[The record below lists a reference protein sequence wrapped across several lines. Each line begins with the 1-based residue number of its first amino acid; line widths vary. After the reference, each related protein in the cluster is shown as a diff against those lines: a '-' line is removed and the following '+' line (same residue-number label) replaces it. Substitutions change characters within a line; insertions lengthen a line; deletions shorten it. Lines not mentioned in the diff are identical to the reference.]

1 MSKRSKHK
9 IRRAITAPF
18 RHLKKLGFTNRL
30 ALYLTLFLALGLTGG
45 YQLAV
50 LSIQMDYVGSL
61 ICWTAIFSPLGIGV
75 SVVLARVVDKNR
87 DENTSSDGDGIKYA
101 QAKAMDFTLEDSG
114 YIDDTNPP
122 I

>member
-1 MSKRSKHK
+1 MSKRPKHK

-30 ALYLTLFLALGLTGG
+30 ALYLTLFLALGLAGG
-45 YQLAV
+45 YRLAV

-61 ICWTAIFSPLGIGV
+61 ICCTAIFSPLGIGV

>member
-1 MSKRSKHK
+1 MSKKPKHK

-30 ALYLTLFLALGLTGG
+30 ALYLTLFLALGLAGG
-45 YQLAV
+45 YRLAV

-75 SVVLARVVDKNR
+75 SDVLARVVDKNR

-101 QAKAMDFTLEDSG
+101 QAKAMDFILEDNG